1 MTGQLTYNIPGT
13 YSFVC
18 PPDVTSVS
26 VVCVGGG
33 GQGATSMG
41 VDSNGGGGGGL
52 GYKNNITVIPGNTYK
67 IVVGDAGSKNFWGD
81 GVDGGD
87 SYFKDIN
94 TVAGLG
100 GKGGATYGTPGVGGT
115 YIGDGGG
122 NGGAGGSANSLQG
135 GGGGAGG
142 YSGNGGDGLSSASGS
157 SGAGTGGAGGGGYK
171 AGGGGVGLLGEG
183 SSGASASSGTI
194 GNAGS
199 GGDDGKV
206 PIKNFSYTNN
216 SGVATTF
223 STSFPPKGGAYGG
236 GGCSAPTYGAGGH
249 GAVRIIW
256 GDGRAFP
263 STNTGDVGISTTTVN
278 SFDLDNPPQ
287 QDLFIRVRD
296 GNAYLNP
303 ILKWNFEL
311 CYPEIDIYNSDN
323 LDTSKYRIFSRKSRP
338 FLSVYEKN
346 QTLEYRDSETITS
359 LTLNQEV
366 LPIDCPLNTYVKGV
380 TSGASGFVRRN
391 EGDAYG
397 DVLKLSDTTG
407 SFWNNEQIEFSRPN
421 NSKYSTRTTVT
432 RTITKI
438 DISGT
443 KTDVIEILID
453 DNGTRQSLDQPSTPI
468 FGDYWTA
475 DVMSDSEK
483 TFLQEHTKAKWNV
496 GLGTILTSWTFD
508 EKSCAYMAPLN
519 TPPEGNSVGI
529 VTNKALYNLN
539 TDVFVGVG
547 TTSISNNIIENRW
560 DEAAYQADNTKGWV
574 TD

>member
-1 MTGQLTYNIPGT
+1 MTGQLTYNIPGI
-13 YSFVC
+13 YSFIC

-67 IVVGDAGSKNFWGD
+67 VVVGDAGSKNFWGD

-87 SYFKDIN
+87 SYFKDISI
-94 TVAGLG
+94 VAGLG
-100 GKGGATYGTPGVGGT
+100 GKGGAIYGISGVGGT
-115 YIGDGGG
+115 YFGDGGG
-122 NGGAGGSANSLQG
+122 NGGNGGAANSLQG

-157 SGAGTGGAGGGGYK
+157 SGAGSGGAGGGGYK

-206 PIKNFSYTNN
+206 PTKNFSYTNN

-263 STNTGDVGISTTTVN
+263 STNTGDVGICTTTLN

-311 CYPEIDIYNSDN
+311 CYPEVDVYNSDN
-323 LDTSKYRIFSRKSRP
+323 LDTSKYRIFSRESRP
-338 FLSVYEKN
+338 SLSVYEKN
-346 QTLEYRDSETITS
+346 QTLEYRDSENITS

-438 DISGT
+438 DISST
-443 KTDVIEILID
+443 NNNDIEILID
-453 DNGTRQSLDQPSTPI
+453 DNGTRQSLDQPSNPI

>member
-1 MTGQLTYNIPGT
+1 MAGQLTYNLPGI

-52 GYKNNITVIPGNTYK
+52 GYKNNITVIPGNTYTV
-67 IVVGDAGSKNFWGD
+67 VVGDAGSKNFWGD

-87 SYFKDIN
+87 SYFVNIS
-94 TVAGLG
+94 TVAGFG
-100 GKGGATYGTPGVGGT
+100 GKGGDVYGNPGVGGT
-115 YIGDGGG
+115 YFGDGGG
-122 NGGAGGSANSLQG
+122 NGGAGGAANSLQG

-142 YSGNGGDGLSSASGS
+142 YSGKGGDGLSSASGS

-183 SSGASASSGTI
+183 SSGASANSGTI

-206 PIKNFSYTNN
+206 PTKSFSYINN
-216 SGVATTF
+216 SGISSTTF
-223 STSFPPKGGAYGG
+223 VSFPPKGGAYGG

-256 GDGRAFP
+256 GDGREFP
-263 STNTGDVGISTTTVN
+263 STNTGDVGICTITVN
-278 SFDLDNPPQ
+278 NFDLDNSIQ

-296 GNAYLNP
+296 GHAYLNP

-311 CYPEIDIYNSDN
+311 CYPEVNLSN
-323 LDTSKYRIFSRKSRP
+323 LDTSKYRQFSRKPRP
-338 FLSVYEKN
+338 SLSVYEKN
-346 QTLEYRDSETITS
+346 QTLEYRDSENMTS

-366 LPIDCPLNTYVKGV
+366 LPIDCPFNTYVKGA
-380 TSGASGFVRRN
+380 TSGASGFVRTN
-391 EGDAYG
+391 QGTSYG
-397 DVLKLSDTTG
+397 NVLKLSDTTG
-407 SFWNNEQIEFSRPN
+407 TFWNNEQIEFSRPN
-421 NSKYSTRTTVT
+421 NSKNPTRTTVT

-438 DISGT
+438 DIVSSSME
-443 KTDVIEILID
+443 KPEILID
-453 DNGTRQSLDQPSTPI
+453 DNGTRQSLDVPSNPM
-468 FGDYWTA
+468 FVDYWTA

-496 GLGTILTSWTFD
+496 GLATILTSWTFD

-519 TPPEGNSVGI
+519 VPEDSSIGI
-529 VTNKALYNLN
+529 VTNRALYDLN

-547 TTSISNNIIENRW
+547 TTSLSNNEQNRW
-560 DEAAYQADNTKGWV
+560 DESAYQSDNTKGWV
-574 TD
+574 AD

>member
-1 MTGQLTYNIPGT
+1 MTGQLTYNIPGI
-13 YSFVC
+13 YSFIC

-67 IVVGDAGSKNFWGD
+67 VVVGDAGSKNFWGD

-87 SYFKDIN
+87 SYFKDISI
-94 TVAGLG
+94 VAGLG
-100 GKGGATYGTPGVGGT
+100 GKGGAIYGISGVGGT
-115 YIGDGGG
+115 YFGDGGG
-122 NGGAGGSANSLQG
+122 NGGNGGAANSLQG

-206 PIKNFSYTNN
+206 PTKNFSYTNN

-263 STNTGDVGISTTTVN
+263 STNTGDVGICTTTLN

-311 CYPEIDIYNSDN
+311 CYPEVDIYNSDN
-323 LDTSKYRIFSRKSRP
+323 LDTSKYRIFSRESRP
-338 FLSVYEKN
+338 SLSVYEKN
-346 QTLEYRDSETITS
+346 QTLEYRDSENITS

-438 DISGT
+438 DISST
-443 KTDVIEILID
+443 NNNDIEILID
-453 DNGTRQSLDQPSTPI
+453 DNGTRQSLDQPSNPI

>member
-1 MTGQLTYNIPGT
+1 MTGQLTYNIPGI

-33 GQGATSMG
+33 GQGATCMG
-41 VDSNGGGGGGL
+41 IDSNGGGGGGL

-67 IVVGDAGSKNFWGD
+67 VVVGDAGSKNFWGD

-122 NGGAGGSANSLQG
+122 NGGAGGAANSLQG

-157 SGAGTGGAGGGGYK
+157 SGAGSGGAGGGGYK

-206 PIKNFSYTNN
+206 PTKNFSYTNN

-263 STNTGDVGISTTTVN
+263 STNTGDVGICTITVN
-278 SFDLDNPPQ
+278 SFDLQDNPPQ
-287 QDLFIRVRD
+287 QNLFIRVRD
-296 GNAYLNP
+296 ENAYLNP

-311 CYPEIDIYNSDN
+311 CYPEVDISN
-323 LDTSKYRIFSRKSRP
+323 LDTSKYRIFSRESRP
-338 FLSVYEKN
+338 SLSVYEKN
-346 QTLEYRDSETITS
+346 QTLEYRDSENITS

-397 DVLKLSDTTG
+397 NVLKLSDTTG

-443 KTDVIEILID
+443 NNDDVEILID
-453 DNGTRQSLDQPSTPI
+453 DNGTRQSLDQSSNRI

>member
-1 MTGQLTYNIPGT
+1 MTGQLTYNIPGI
-13 YSFVC
+13 YSFIC

-67 IVVGDAGSKNFWGD
+67 VVVGDAGSKNFWGD

-87 SYFKDIN
+87 SYFKDISI
-94 TVAGLG
+94 VAGLG
-100 GKGGATYGTPGVGGT
+100 GKGGATYGIPGVGGT
-115 YIGDGGG
+115 YFGDGGG
-122 NGGAGGSANSLQG
+122 NGGNGGAANSLQG

-157 SGAGTGGAGGGGYK
+157 SGAGSGGAGGGGYK

-206 PIKNFSYTNN
+206 PTKNFSYTNN

-263 STNTGDVGISTTTVN
+263 STNTGDVGICTTTLN

-311 CYPEIDIYNSDN
+311 CYPEVDIYNSDN
-323 LDTSKYRIFSRKSRP
+323 LDTSKYRIFSRESRP
-338 FLSVYEKN
+338 SLSVYEKN
-346 QTLEYRDSETITS
+346 QTLEYRDSENITS

-438 DISGT
+438 DISST
-443 KTDVIEILID
+443 NNNDIEILID
-453 DNGTRQSLDQPSTPI
+453 DNGTRQSLDQPSNPI